1 MATTRLQALEGKPT
15 RSRVRVNYEELE
27 RRQSVELER
36 RQREEAARQGFWSL
50 LRRAFAG
57 ATRATL
63 ERQERA
69 RELRRGNE
77 Q

>member
-15 RSRVRVNYEELE
+15 RSRARVNYEELR

-36 RQREEAARQGFWSL
+36 RQREEAGRGIWSL
-50 LRRAFAG
+50 LRQIFAG

-69 RELRRGNE
+69 RELRRGGDE